1 MDECKNTEEIR
12 DGRQLAR
19 PGDAAGQPRDLERGQ
34 TPETSDMS
42 HGQCGPGGNMNNANK
57 NYIQTRA

>member
-12 DGRQLAR
+12 DGRQLAGLVMQLASPEIWR
-19 PGDAAGQPRDLERGQ
+19 
-34 TPETSDMS
+34 ETSDMS